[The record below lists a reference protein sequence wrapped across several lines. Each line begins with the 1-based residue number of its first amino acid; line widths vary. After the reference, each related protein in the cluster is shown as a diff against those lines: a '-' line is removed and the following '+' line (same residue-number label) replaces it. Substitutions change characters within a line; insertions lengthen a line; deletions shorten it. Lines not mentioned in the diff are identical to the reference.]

1 MLLVKQK
8 IFFSNDAT
16 GTNQP
21 LSIEDGKISRAT
33 QPESGHWIYGSS
45 LVHPK
50 SLEDVL
56 PAFGLEPP
64 ELIPQ
69 ALQKSFTHTRH
80 GNIDWSVALGAHRFA
95 RQLKQTYL
103 TLCEKLGS
111 VEDDP
116 YLPTLLSGR
125 KILSR
130 LEPSSIDVSQYRSL
144 KIEGNHPQADT
155 FEPDE
160 YGFSKR
166 IRYSHDTSTGRLK
179 VSEGPKILSLP
190 KGDRKIL
197 KSRWEGGQIFM
208 IDFVSLEPR
217 VMLLLTRDDA
227 PRDIYE
233 EMREE
238 LNLPDATRAKLKL
251 ATISTLYGSKSQDPA
266 LVVAVNKFFRVSEV
280 GRRHLS
286 REDVCNLYG
295 RKLNPEEANLRLSHF
310 VQSTAVDVALMGF
323 EKIFSK
329 LPEGCIPNFIIHDA
343 LLVDVPP
350 EAIKEFP
357 TELSVEI
364 EPLGTFYVS
373 SNPLIGN
380 S

>member
-8 IFFSNDAT
+8 IFFSNDST
-16 GTNQP
+16 GTSQS

-33 QPESGHWIYGSS
+33 EPGSEHWVYGSARI
-45 LVHPK
+45 HPR

-56 PAFGLEPP
+56 PAFGMEPP
-64 ELIPQ
+64 ELIP
-69 ALQKSFTHTRH
+69 APIQKSFIHTRL
-80 GNIDWSVALGAHRFA
+80 GNIDWSVAMGAHRFA

-103 TLCEKLGS
+103 TLCEKLNS
-111 VEDDP
+111 IEDDP

-130 LEPSSIDVSQYRSL
+130 LEPSSIDVSEYRRL
-144 KIEGNHPQADT
+144 KEEGNHPQADT

-160 YGFSKR
+160 HGFSKR

-190 KGDRKIL
+190 KGDRKII
-197 KSRWEGGQIFM
+197 KSRWEGGQVFM

-233 EMREE
+233 AMREE

-251 ATISTLYGSKSQDPA
+251 ATISTLYGSKSQDPS

-286 REDVCNLYG
+286 GEDVCNLYG
-295 RKLNPEEANLRLSHF
+295 RRLNPEEANLRLSHF

-323 EKIFSK
+323 EKIFSE
-329 LPEGCIPNFIIHDA
+329 LPGGCIPSFLIHDA

-350 EAIKEFP
+350 ESIKEFP
-357 TELSVEI
+357 TEVSVEI

-373 SNPLIGN
+373 SKPLSGDI
-380 S
+380 